1 MFNLQS
7 GIRRQR
13 FPNPVT
19 PAQARRIE
27 AQKAQNP
34 DVDASKGLKSL
45 GKGVGK
51 HTSAVT
57 GIEVDNLNRTVV
69 SCSLDGK
76 VKVCFSTR
84 AAPLPSFWV
93 KTTLT

>member
-27 AQKAQNP
+27 AQKAQKP
-34 DVDASKGLKSL
+34 DSEPSKELVSV

-76 VKVCFSTR
+76 VKVRFPTG
-84 AAPLPSFWV
+84 AALSS
-93 KTTLT
+93 LL